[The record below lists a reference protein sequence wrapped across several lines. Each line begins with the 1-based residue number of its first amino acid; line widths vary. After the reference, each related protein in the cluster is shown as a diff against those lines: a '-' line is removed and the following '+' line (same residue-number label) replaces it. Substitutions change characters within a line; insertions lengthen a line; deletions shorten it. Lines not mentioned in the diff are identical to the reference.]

1 MSLTRKTTVI
11 SLFWSGLNTV
21 QFFLKNIFFV
31 SLFLKYRS
39 EQDYSFW
46 IILISFYSMSL
57 YVCDGYVRYCLNE
70 YNLEFYRDR
79 VKAGKYFRNGL
90 TFLVAMSLVVLVV
103 LFAILHYMAVP
114 AAVFK
119 TNAHTIDN
127 YQLHYCLFI
136 VTTLSLGQ
144 SIVRYISGAIEP
156 EGKIHISSRYTT
168 MYGICETALYFICI
182 FLGASLIVFC
192 LILIAGLFLV
202 NIVYLVSLLRKHK
215 VYHEGL
221 RGNIKGGFLL
231 FRTSL
236 FFLVNNFFEKLTMD
250 GINFIVAFMYPLVSL
265 PAYATTRTMAN
276 VMVSTGNTF
285 VSVATVEFQRLRV
298 QNEGERLMKVLHMI
312 WLALGVCINCG
323 LVLVYPLLMKIYAIW
338 THGKLAVDPA
348 FFFIIFSVVVLN
360 VYGMVITIFLKSL
373 NALNRLF
380 PVSIARATIILLL
393 AAVMPK
399 QAIFLAIALLIA
411 EFFINVF
418 LLNFMLY
425 REVKGTGYTNI
436 LPTLCWSLLPYLA
449 TIFFLQFS
457 YRLSLPYLGSTL
469 GMLAVLAVIYTLQL
483 KYMKNKLLADNLRS
497 AAVKLRL
504 VAR

>member
-39 EQDYSFW
+39 AQDYAFW
-46 IILISFYSMSL
+46 IILMSFYSMTL

-79 VKAGKYFRNGL
+79 TKAAKHFRNGL
-90 TFLVAMSLVVLVV
+90 TFLIVISLAVLVL
-103 LFAILHYMAVP
+103 LFAILHYLAIP

-119 TNAHTIDN
+119 TGVRVIDN

-136 VTTLSLGQ
+136 VMTLSLGQ

-168 MYGICETALYFICI
+168 MYGICETALYFLCI
-182 FLGASLIVFC
+182 FLNASLIAFFLV
-192 LILIAGLFLV
+192 LLAGLFLV
-202 NIVYLVSLLRKHK
+202 NIIYLVSLLRKHK
-215 VYHEGL
+215 VYNEGL
-221 RGNIKGGFLL
+221 RGNIKGGFAL

-236 FFLVNNFFEKLTMD
+236 FFLLNNFFEKLTMD

-285 VSVATVEFQRLRV
+285 VSVATIEFQRLRV

-312 WLALGVCINCG
+312 WLALGICINCG
-323 LVLVYPLLMKIYAIW
+323 LVLVSPLLMKIYAVW
-338 THGKLAVDPA
+338 THGKLAVDPV

-380 PVSIARATIILLL
+380 PVSIARAAIILLL
-393 AAVMPK
+393 AVLMPK
-399 QAIFLAIALLIA
+399 HAVYLAVALLVA
-411 EFFINVF
+411 EFIMNVF

-425 REVKGTGYTNI
+425 REVKGTGYTKI
-436 LPTLCWSLLPYLA
+436 LPTLCWSILPYLA
-449 TIFFLQFS
+449 TAIFLPLNF
-457 YRLSLPYLGSTL
+457 RLALPYLTSSL
-469 GMLAVLAVIYTLQL
+469 AMLLVLAAIYALQL
-483 KYMKNKLLADNLRS
+483 KYIKNNLLVDNLRS
-497 AAVKLRL
+497 AAVKLRI
-504 VAR
+504 VSN